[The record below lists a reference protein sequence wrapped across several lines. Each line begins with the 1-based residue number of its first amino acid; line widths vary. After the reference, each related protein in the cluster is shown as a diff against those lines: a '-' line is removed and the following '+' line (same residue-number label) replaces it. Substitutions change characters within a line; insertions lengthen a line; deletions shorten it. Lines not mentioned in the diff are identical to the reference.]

1 MFRPAHP
8 AATARGVLVGGTSLA
23 ASLTAHTVAM
33 AGAMGPSGPPSAG
46 DPMPGHA
53 MSGHTMSG
61 HTMSGHT
68 MSGHAMAAMPGHD
81 MAAMTPDG
89 AGAMAPSVPPFSIL
103 VLAAVCAAIG
113 VLAARPRAAGPLATG
128 AMVLF
133 GQLGGH
139 VALGLTMGH
148 LAITPGMAAAHLL
161 AAVVAGATI
170 AGAEAALRLALAT
183 LRAVVAAWTRLPR
196 TVVVRSWDF
205 RPLPVRV
212 QACNGALRAP
222 PA

>member
-46 DPMPGHA
+46 DPMPGH
-53 MSGHTMSG
+53 TMP
-61 HTMSGHT
+61 GHT

-89 AGAMAPSVPPFSIL
+89 AGAMAPSVPLFSIL

-113 VLAARPRAAGPLATG
+113 ALAARPRAAGPLATG

-161 AAVVAGATI
+161 AAVVAGAMI